1 MNFNIE
7 RLKETLCKSLCADVR
22 LRETE
27 QGYLEIVT
35 PFTFSDG
42 DAYQLYLEE
51 LPGGGLRLS
60 DFGHTLMHLSYD
72 ENDIGKFREGARG
85 KLWDQVLAESSL
97 QRQEGQL
104 VLDTNLDALGRN
116 ILQFGQAIT
125 RLYDLTFLNRS
136 RPPNTFY
143 EDLKELMFRLVE
155 PEKITPDYV
164 LTDEPNAQ
172 DYKID
177 YRVEGRRAQLFVF
190 GIPNQDKARLATI
203 IVEHWLR
210 SHVDFDSLL
219 IFADQQEIPRADLAR
234 ISNAGGEMVA
244 SLDASDDLQRK
255 LRKLAA

>member
-42 DAYQLYLEE
+42 GAYQIYLEE

-60 DFGHTLMHLSYD
+60 DFGHTLMHLSY
-72 ENDIGKFREGARG
+72 ENDIGKFGEGTRG
-85 KLWDQVLAESSL
+85 KLWDQVLAESGVGE
-97 QRQEGQL
+97 QEGQL
-104 VLDTNLDALGRN
+104 VLSTNLDALGTN

-136 RPPNTFY
+136 RLPSTFY
-143 EDLKELMFRLVE
+143 DDLKALMFQLVE
-155 PEKITPDYV
+155 AEKITADYV
-164 LTDEPNAQ
+164 LADEPNAQ

-177 YRVEGRRAQLFVF
+177 YRIDGRRAQLFVF
-190 GIPNQDKARLATI
+190 GILNRDKAQLATI
-203 IVEHWLR
+203 ILEHWLGSR
-210 SHVDFDSLL
+210 VDFDSLL

-244 SLDASDDLQRK
+244 SLDASDDLRRK
-255 LRKLAA
+255 LSKLAA